1 MNLRDY
7 FIDCSRFD
15 WPKLLASWHWLLP
28 FEFNAWKMNRFGD
41 LFLETQ
47 DGRIH
52 RLALDDGALTVLA
65 KSKDQFCARLDEP
78 EVANDWLLVPLVDEL
93 VVSGKKL
100 EKGQCYTFVQ
110 IPILGGDY
118 VVANI
123 AVRDIAYQ
131 YTALGPIFKKL
142 REIPDGTKIRFKIE

>member
-1 MNLRDY
+1 
-7 FIDCSRFD
+7 
-15 WPKLLASWHWLLP
+15 
-28 FEFNAWKMNRFGD
+28 
-41 LFLETQ
+41 
-47 DGRIH
+47 
-52 RLALDDGALTVLA
+52 
-65 KSKDQFCARLDEP
+65 
-78 EVANDWLLVPLVDEL
+78 